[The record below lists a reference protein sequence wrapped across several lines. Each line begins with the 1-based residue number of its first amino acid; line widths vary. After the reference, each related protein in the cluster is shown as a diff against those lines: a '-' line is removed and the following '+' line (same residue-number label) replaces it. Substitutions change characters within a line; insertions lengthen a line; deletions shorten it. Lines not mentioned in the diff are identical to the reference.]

1 MKFIKRL
8 FLAFSFF
15 VVLSL
20 LALVG
25 GYFYLTNN
33 LLPIDTN
40 DKTNIIFRIG
50 EGEALSQTL
59 NKLVTKKLIKDYNSA
74 KIMAFVRFS
83 GKHAKPGAY
92 QISKSMSFE
101 QILNKFVSGDVYKL
115 YVTIPEGF
123 SIKKTAKRLSKYGFS
138 EQKFLE
144 QAKLVNSEAFDGIKF
159 YNEEEIF
166 KKESL
171 EGYLFPD
178 TYDIAD
184 LSKDEQIVF
193 IKNQLLRFQEVIYD
207 GAWKNRPSD
216 WKMTLHQTLTLASI
230 VELEAQKPEERDVIA
245 GVFMNRLK
253 QGIPLGSDPTVEYA
267 LGWHQTEK
275 GLSFDDIKVKSPY
288 NTYMNA
294 GLPPGP
300 IANPGLAV
308 FKAVLNYKKTP
319 YVYFVARGDGSH
331 VFTETYAEHLRAQA
345 RIVNG
350 K

>member
-20 LALVG
+20 LAMTG
-25 GYFYLTNN
+25 GYFYLNNN
-33 LLPIDTN
+33 LLPIDSK
-40 DKTNIIFRIG
+40 DKTNIIFRIT
-50 EGEALSQTL
+50 EGESLSQTL
-59 NKLVTKKLIKDYNSA
+59 RKLIDKKLIKDYNSA
-74 KIMAFVRFS
+74 RILSLVKFS

-92 QISKSMSFE
+92 QVSKSMSFE
-101 QILNKFVSGDVYKL
+101 QIFTKFVSGDVYRL

-123 SIKKTAKRLSKYGFS
+123 SIKKIAKRLSKYGFS
-138 EQKFLE
+138 EKRFLE
-144 QAKLVNSEAFDGIKF
+144 QAKLVNSEAFDDIKF
-159 YNEEEIF
+159 YAKEEIY

-178 TYDIAD
+178 TYDVAD
-184 LSKDEQIVF
+184 LSKDDQIF
-193 IKNQLLRFQEVIYD
+193 FMKNQLLRFQELIYD
-207 GAWKNRPSD
+207 GAWKNRPAD
-216 WKMTLHQTLTLASI
+216 WKMTLHETLTLASI

-245 GVFMNRLK
+245 GVFMNRLQ

-275 GLSFDDIKVKSPY
+275 GLSFEDIKVKSPY

-331 VFTETYAEHLRAQA
+331 VFTETYAEHLKAQD